1 MKTAD
6 LLASEGFLEA
16 GYDYI
21 GIDDCWS
28 EFERDENQR
37 LVANKERFPNGM
49 KYVADYVN
57 ILFIFITQTIENPV
71 LKNR

>member
-1 MKTAD
+1 M
-6 LLASEGFLEA
+6 ASEGFLEA
-16 GYDYI
+16 GYNYI

-49 KYVADYVN
+49 KYVSDYVN
-57 ILFIFITQTIENPV
+57 IFFHLHHRIYW
-71 LKNR
+71 